1 MVKYIVYLSVEEE
14 RKYIM
19 DRKVVLVVLD
29 SVGIGELPDA
39 KLYGDEGSNTLG
51 NIAKNVPG
59 FSIPNLEAL
68 GIGNIDGVE
77 NLISCENPEGIYG
90 RCSELSNGKDTITGH
105 WEMAGVI
112 LEQPLKTYPEGFPKE
127 IMDEFEEKIGRKT
140 LGNVVAS
147 GTAIIE
153 ELGEEHVATGYPI
166 VYTSAD
172 SVFQIAANEDIIPLD
187 ELYKMCEIA
196 REMLVDDKM
205 VGRVIAR
212 PFKGMKKGEFARTA
226 NRHDYALEPFNKTAL
241 EYVEEAGLPV
251 MAVGKIKDI
260 FTGKGV
266 TESVSIKNNMDGV
279 DKTLE
284 MMKSHNKGF
293 IFTNLVDF
301 DMKFGHRND
310 VEGYAKALEEFD
322 DRLPELKNALGE
334 NDVLII
340 TADHG
345 CDPTTKGTDHT
356 REYVPVLV
364 YGKSLKENVNL
375 GTRNG
380 FCDIGKTVLDLLDV
394 ENELVGSSFKE
405 LIVK

>member
-1 MVKYIVYLSVEEE
+1 
-14 RKYIM
+14 M

-39 KLYGDEGSNTLG
+39 ELYGDKGSNTLG
-51 NIAKNVPG
+51 NIAKHVKG

-68 GIGNIDGVE
+68 GIGSIEGVE
-77 NLISCENPEGIYG
+77 NLIKCENPEGIYG
-90 RCSELSNGKDTITGH
+90 RCSELSKGKDTITGH

-112 LEQPLKTYPEGFPKE
+112 LETPLQTYPNGFPKE
-127 IMDEFEEKIGRKT
+127 IMDEFEAKIGRKT

-153 ELGEEHVATGYPI
+153 ELGEEHIRTGYPI
-166 VYTSAD
+166 IYTSAD
-172 SVFQIAANEDIIPLD
+172 SVFQIAANEDIIPLE
-187 ELYKMCEIA
+187 ELYNICQIA
-196 REMLVDDKM
+196 REMLVGDRM

-212 PFKGMKKGEFARTA
+212 PFKGMKKGEFVRTA

-241 EYVEEAGLPV
+241 EYVSEAGLPMV
-251 MAVGKIKDI
+251 AVGKIKDI

-266 TESVSIKNNMDGV
+266 TESVSIKDNMDGV
-279 DKTLE
+279 DKTLQ
-284 MMKSHNKGF
+284 MMKSHSNGF

-322 DRLPELKNALGE
+322 DILPEIKEALGD

-345 CDPTTKGTDHT
+345 CDPTTESTDHS

-364 YGKSLKENVNL
+364 YGRNLKEDINL

-380 FCDIGKTVLDLLDV
+380 FCDIGKTVLDLLDI
-394 ENELVGSSFKE
+394 ENDLVGKSFKD
-405 LIVK
+405 LIV